1 MRAEHAFAP
10 TRSTAPL
17 LSGAA
22 SSCVVESEFVAS
34 SRRTQ
39 RPSHE
44 HVPAL
49 DGLRG
54 VAVLL
59 VLFGHAP
66 LLLATRGSDAGGFWQ
81 ASRGGWIGVDLFF
94 VLSGFL
100 ITRILIGA
108 RGSEG
113 AFRNFWLRR
122 ALRIF
127 PLAYAYLALLAALAW
142 LAPGFAT
149 LRDLPAFAWAASYLT
164 NLHIALEGW
173 TQPQLALLWSL
184 AVEEHFY
191 LLWPL
196 AALALPRRALGLL
209 LVAVLVG
216 APWLRWSLLDHVG
229 VRGIYVLTPCRIDTL
244 ACGALLALAWDSAW
258 RTTVQR
264 AARWL
269 ALPAFA
275 CVSGVLIAGVEAVD
289 PATPRWFHIG
299 GFSAIAASFAVV
311 CALALERSSALA
323 RALAMPA
330 LRAIGR
336 ISYGMYVW
344 HALAALVVR
353 HGLDRLG
360 WDLGLFVSSTLWL
373 FAVLLVA
380 SASYR
385 WIEAPFLRWKDRI
398 ARRHPAAEIAIAPPA
413 SRVDREPLYELLPQ
427 PARLADL
434 ELPFE
439 SLQRTHAP
447 SHREEQVT
455 SS

>member
-1 MRAEHAFAP
+1 MH
-10 TRSTAPL
+10 
-17 LSGAA
+17 AA
-22 SSCVVESEFVAS
+22 SS
-34 SRRTQ
+34 
-39 RPSHE
+39 

-54 VAVLL
+54 LAVLL

-66 LLLATRGSDAGGFWQ
+66 LLLAASGSDAGGFWH

-100 ITRILIGA
+100 ITRILLGA
-108 RGSEG
+108 RGSAG
-113 AFRNFWLRR
+113 AFRSFWLRR

-127 PLAYAYLALLAALAW
+127 PLAYAYLAVLAALAY
-142 LAPGFAT
+142 LAPGFAS
-149 LRDLPAFAWAASYLT
+149 LRDLPGFAWAACYLA
-164 NLHIALEGW
+164 NLHIAIDGW

-184 AVEEHFY
+184 AIEEHFY
-191 LLWPL
+191 LLWPC

-209 LVAVLVG
+209 LGAVLV
-216 APWLRWSLLDHVG
+216 ASPLLRWSLLDDVG
-229 VRGIYVLTPCRIDTL
+229 ARGIYVLTPCRIDTL

-258 RTTVQR
+258 RATVQR

-275 CVSGVLIAGVEAVD
+275 CVGSVLIAGVEAVD

-323 RALAMPA
+323 RALAIPA
-330 LRAIGR
+330 LRAVGR

-344 HALAALVVR
+344 HALVALVLR

-360 WDLGLFVSSTLWL
+360 MDLGLFASSALWL
-373 FAVLLVA
+373 IAVLLVA

-398 ARRHPAAEIAIAPPA
+398 ARRDPAAEIAVAPPA
-413 SRVDREPLYELLPQ
+413 PRVEREPIYELLPQ
-427 PARLADL
+427 PARGVNV
-434 ELPFE
+434 EVPFE
-439 SLQRTHAP
+439 SLQRAHAP
-447 SHREEQVT
+447 SHRDEHVT